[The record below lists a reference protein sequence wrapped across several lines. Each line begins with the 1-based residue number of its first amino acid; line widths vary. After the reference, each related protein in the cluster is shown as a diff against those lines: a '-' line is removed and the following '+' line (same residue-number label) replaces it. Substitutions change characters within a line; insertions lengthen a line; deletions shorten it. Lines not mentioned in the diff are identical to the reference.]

1 MRRLVLGLDIGITS
15 VGYGVIDIDTGEI
28 VDAGVRLFKEGTAA
42 HNVDRRNKRGA
53 RRLNARRKNRLND
66 LRKILN
72 DNEIFQDKKGVSN
85 NPYIF
90 RVKGLTCKLTN
101 HELATAL
108 LHIAKHRG
116 SSVETVDEE
125 GTDEASTKAILA
137 NNQKELEGGKYICQ
151 IQLQRLEEEKS
162 LRGIHNNFKTSDYIK
177 EVKQILKNQDL
188 PEEVDKQIIEVIQRK
203 RAYYEGPGSYI
214 SPTPYGR
221 FIVSNGEIKEI
232 DLIEKMRGKCS
243 IFPNEV
249 RAAKMSY
256 SANLFNLLNDLNNLT
271 VEGEKL
277 TYEQKQDIIEIVNK
291 DGGITPTKL
300 LKYLQVDKEKVTG
313 FRIDKH
319 EKPLLTEFKGYKN
332 LKKIIDKYDKREL
345 YDDKKNIDRIID
357 ILTQCKDVEERKE
370 RISELFINADIPEEL
385 VLEVALMK
393 GISGY
398 HSLSY
403 KAIEMLITEMLHSEL
418 NQMQL
423 LHQLDLFDKNRK
435 STKGNKYIYADDE
448 AILSPVAKRAQRETF
463 KVVNKLR
470 EIYGEFETIV
480 VETTRDK
487 NSEDRKKNISARQKF
502 YEQQNKQVDEL
513 LKAEGY
519 DSERINGAT
528 KLKIRLYLQ
537 QNGKSAY
544 TLQELN
550 LKEIITNPRAY
561 EVDHIIPISISLDDS
576 INNKVLVTY
585 KENQEKG
592 QNTPVMA
599 YRGNMFSDTDA
610 VFGKFKAF
618 TLSNHNYSRKKKE
631 YLLYEKDI
639 TKFSNI
645 KEFINRNLVD
655 TAYASRVVL
664 NTLTHYF
671 KDNEIDTKVFTV
683 RGSATSAFRKRI
695 HLQKDRDEDY
705 SHHAIDALIVA
716 TIRKM
721 GLLNTYLTKYSYEE
735 LYDESTG
742 EVLKVGKDADYLDA
756 KYIEYISNLKNYKV
770 IKFSHKIDTKPNRK
784 IADDTIYS
792 TRRINDTDKLVE
804 KIKDIYDP
812 KCKLIAEKI
821 LNGKEKEFLMSLHDE
836 QTFALV
842 KDIIMFHYEQFKNDK
857 DKYGEN
863 KRGEIVLKGENPLNA
878 YKQEHGFIYKYSK
891 KGNGPAIKSM
901 KFCAE
906 NLGSHLSITHNYNT
920 QNKKV
925 ILKQVKPYR
934 TDFYVSQE
942 GKYKMLTI
950 RYKDVFYK
958 QSIHKFS
965 INKEW
970 YEEQKILKEI
980 DESYKFV
987 CSLHRDELVG
997 ITKKIGSKYIFDDS
1011 IEGEKKI
1018 HDGIHPEIL
1027 KFTATNNDITNK
1039 IEVKPIYC
1047 YCSKQLM
1054 PAIGTF
1060 IKLEKYATDVL
1071 GNMYVVRDNV
1081 LKLEF

>member
-15 VGYGVIDIDTGEI
+15 VGYGIIDIDTGEI

-42 HNVDRRNKRGA
+42 DNVKRRNKRGA
-53 RRLNARRKNRLND
+53 RRLNARKRNRLND

-72 DNEIFQDKKGVSN
+72 DNGIFQDKKGVSN

-90 RVKGLTCKLTN
+90 RVKGLTNKLTN
-101 HELATAL
+101 HELAIAL

-116 SSVETVDEE
+116 SSLETVDEE
-125 GTDEASTKAILA
+125 SKDEASTKAILA
-137 NNQKELEGGKYICQ
+137 NNQKELESGKHICQ
-151 IQLQRLEEEKS
+151 IQFQRLEQEKS

-243 IFPNEV
+243 VYPDES

-300 LKYLQVDKEKVTG
+300 LKYLQVDKENVTG
-313 FRIDKH
+313 FRIDSH
-319 EKPLLTEFKGYKN
+319 EKPLLTEFKGYKI
-332 LKKIIDKYDKREL
+332 LKKILDKYDKREV

-357 ILTQCKDVEERKE
+357 ILTQCKGIEERKE
-370 RISELFINADIPEEL
+370 RISELFMNTDITEEI
-385 VLEVALMK
+385 VLEVSLVK
-393 GISGY
+393 KISGY

-403 KAIEMLITEMLHSEL
+403 KAIEMLNNEMLHSEL

-423 LHQLDLFDKNRK
+423 LHQLELFDKNRE
-435 STKGNKYIYADDE
+435 STKGNKNIYADDE

-487 NSEDRKKNISARQKF
+487 NSEDRKKNIRDRQKF

-513 LKAEGY
+513 LKTEGY
-519 DSERINGAT
+519 DSTHISGAT

-599 YRGNMFSDTDA
+599 YRGNMFSDKDA
-610 VFGKFKAF
+610 IFGKFKAF

-664 NTLTHYF
+664 NTLMHYF
-671 KDNEIDTKVFTV
+671 KDNDIDTKVFTV

-742 EVLKVGKDADYLDA
+742 EILKVGKDTDYLDA

-770 IKFSHKIDTKPNRK
+770 AKFSHKIDTKPNRK

-792 TRRINDTDKLVE
+792 TRRINGTDKLVE

-812 KCKLIAEKI
+812 KCKIIAEKI
-821 LNGKEKEFLMSLHDE
+821 LNGKEKEFLMSLYDE

-863 KRGEIVLKGENPLNA
+863 KRGEIVLKGENPLTA

-891 KGNGPAIKSM
+891 KGNGPAIKSI

-906 NLGSHLSITHNYNT
+906 NLGNHLSITHNYNPK
-920 QNKKV
+920 NKKV
-925 ILKQVKPYR
+925 ILKQVSPYR

-942 GKYKMLTI
+942 GKYKMVTI

-965 INKEW
+965 IDKEW
-970 YEEQKILKEI
+970 YEEQKKLKKI
-980 DESYKFV
+980 DESYEFV

-997 ITKKIGSKYIFDDS
+997 ITKKEGSKYIYDDS
-1011 IEGEKKI
+1011 IEGEKKT
-1018 HDGIHPEIL
+1018 HDGVHPEVL
-1027 KFTATNNDITNK
+1027 KFTATNDDTTNK

-1060 IKLEKYATDVL
+1060 IKLEKYATDII
-1071 GNMYVVRDNV
+1071 GNMYVVRDNI